1 MKKQSLFIFAL
12 SLAVFGVITT
22 ELGIIGLLPQVMK
35 DFNID
40 VQEAGLLVSVYAV
53 VVAVSGPFITLMMS
67 GWNRK
72 YVLIGILSLF
82 VLSNLVY
89 AMTQDYTTMMIF
101 RVLPALMHAVFFSVA
116 LVAATS
122 MVPVEEQSNA
132 AAKVFGG
139 VAVGLVFGI
148 PISAFLAEQYSLAYA
163 FYFGLTACAIAL
175 VSVMF
180 LMESAP
186 VKEKMSFGSQVTI
199 LRSKSMWLSLSTV
212 IFVFAA
218 MFSSYSFITQYLST
232 VTNMN
237 GTWISAMLMVFGVF
251 GIFGNFIFGKLLGK
265 NMKKTVMLYP
275 ITLGLIYLVVYFM
288 GFSFSF
294 MVAMVAFWGAVHSA
308 GLVVSQTW
316 VMDNAGDAKVFA
328 NSLYISFSNFGITI
342 GSIVAG
348 WFISQFGVENL
359 FLSSLVFTVLALISI
374 LLNQKKSPALKLSE
388 VN

>member
-35 DFNID
+35 DLNID
-40 VQEAGLLVSVYAV
+40 VQEAGLLVSIYAV
-53 VVAVSGPFITLMMS
+53 IVAISGPFITLLMS

-72 YVLIGILSLF
+72 YVLVGILSLF

-89 AMTQDYTTMMIF
+89 AMTQDYSTMMIF
-101 RVLPALMHAVFFSVA
+101 RVLPALVHAVFFSVA
-116 LVAATS
+116 LVVVTS

-148 PISAFLAEQYSLAYA
+148 PISAFLAEEYSLAYA

-199 LRSKSMWLSLSTV
+199 LRSKSMWLSLFTV
-212 IFVFAA
+212 IFIFAA

-251 GIFGNFIFGKLLGK
+251 GIFGNFIFGKLLSQ
-265 NMKKTVMLYP
+265 NMRKTVVLYP
-275 ITLGLIYLVVYFM
+275 VLFSLTFITIYLM
-288 GFSFSF
+288 GFSFYF
-294 MVAMVAFWGAVHSA
+294 MIAMVAFWGAVHSA
-308 GLVVSQTW
+308 GLIVSQTW
-316 VMDNAGDAKVFA
+316 IMESAGDSKVFA
-328 NSLYISFSNFGITI
+328 NSLFVSFSNLGITI
-342 GSIVAG
+342 GSVIAA
-348 WFISQFGVENL
+348 WFIAQFGVENL
-359 FLSSLVFTVLALISI
+359 FLSSLAFTVLALISI
-374 LLNQKKSPALKLSE
+374 LLNQKKSPDLKLSE